1 MLRRNAIKNDEWCA
15 LTPHFHPPDLLNQQ
29 KTDDQLNYYDLPKT
43 SPIHFVRS
51 TYCANECTLKQGG
64 TTAPRWQWC
73 HYKSQISPK
82 KAKILNHHCKRPKS
96 ENYKMTIRIFPE
108 TVAEVPLQEP
118 NVPKRNF
125 KITTVTLS

>member
-15 LTPHFHPPDLLNQQ
+15 RTPHFHPLDLLNQQ

-43 SPIHFVRS
+43 SPIHFAS
-51 TYCANECTLKQGG
+51 PSTLKQGG

-82 KAKILNHHCKRPKS
+82 KSKH
-96 ENYKMTIRIFPE
+96 
-108 TVAEVPLQEP
+108 
-118 NVPKRNF
+118 F
-125 KITTVTLS
+125 KITTASALKAKTTK